1 MIMKVV
7 MKVAKILI
15 ATYFGPIPPAAA
27 AALVSS
33 VNLQYLS
40 NNSKLHPTLPSLPL
54 VFSLPPI
61 SGVKCPLFLEMQCF
75 PNVTDM
81 TDVKILS
88 SWG

>member
-1 MIMKVV
+1 MKVV

-54 VFSLPPI
+54 VFPPP
-61 SGVKCPLFLEMQCF
+61 SH
-75 PNVTDM
+75 
-81 TDVKILS
+81 
-88 SWG
+88 

>member
-1 MIMKVV
+1 MKVV

-40 NNSKLHPTLPSLPL
+40 NNSKLHPP
-54 VFSLPPI
+54 SLPPI
-61 SGVKCPLFLEMQCF
+61 SFF
-75 PNVTDM
+75 PP
-81 TDVKILS
+81 S
-88 SWG
+88 H